1 MAVIALLVNL
11 LTRIHSSQ
19 DFSKIK
25 KNSYKVILFAKV
37 ASYYSRPPHE
47 ISFHRETSCLMLRLI
62 EAAAKVT
69 NCKC

>member
-25 KNSYKVILFAKV
+25 KKSYKVILFAKV
-37 ASYYSRPPHE
+37 ASYYSMPLHK
-47 ISFHRETSCLMLRLI
+47 ISFHCKANCLMLRLM
-62 EAAAKVT
+62 EAAAK
-69 NCKC
+69 

>member
-1 MAVIALLVNL
+1 MTVTALLVNL

-37 ASYYSRPPHE
+37 ASY
-47 ISFHRETSCLMLRLI
+47 
-62 EAAAKVT
+62 
-69 NCKC
+69 